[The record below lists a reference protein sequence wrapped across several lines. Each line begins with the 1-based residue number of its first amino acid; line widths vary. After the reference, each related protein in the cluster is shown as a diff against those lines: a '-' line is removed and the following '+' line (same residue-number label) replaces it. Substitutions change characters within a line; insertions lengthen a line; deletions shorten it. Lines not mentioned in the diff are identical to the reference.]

1 MHFKLGLATVFWHH
15 GAKLDFH
22 PPLSFVLKE
31 MVSLLAALHLKACE
45 KPDSEVENPAAK
57 AATWPTSAYAA
68 KQAKLIKRE
77 SDNKQNKMHVN
88 IGKAFLLLD
97 R

>member
-1 MHFKLGLATVFWHH
+1 MTIVNDQTILESDPGIRLCIFGNCFFWHH
-15 GAKLDFH
+15 WAKLDFH
-22 PPLSFVLKE
+22 PPLGFVLKE

-45 KPDSEVENPAAK
+45 KPDSEVENP
-57 AATWPTSAYAA
+57 
-68 KQAKLIKRE
+68 E